1 MLHLAGGT
9 GTKQNLKNC
18 LPFSYCDNL
27 RTVWLLLKL
36 SVWCKQLTDV
46 YQGYDCSHLALLLA
60 QEHQGIE
67 EELAHWLRIAAFKP
81 ILIQYA

>member
-1 MLHLAGGT
+1 M
-9 GTKQNLKNC
+9 
-18 LPFSYCDNL
+18 F
-27 RTVWLLLKL
+27 
-36 SVWCKQLTDV
+36 

-81 ILIQYA
+81 ILIQYACKRKIPTLYPQ

>member
-1 MLHLAGGT
+1 M
-9 GTKQNLKNC
+9 
-18 LPFSYCDNL
+18 F
-27 RTVWLLLKL
+27 
-36 SVWCKQLTDV
+36 

-67 EELAHWLRIAAFKP
+67 KELAHWLRIAAFKP